1 VNPSAA
7 QQYRPG
13 SCAVFRNFLLVGKG
27 SSEPVFAIH
36 GLYLVYVNCMS
47 DGSGSIENHY
57 MVTCKCTLMI
67 NIIKEKKSK
76 HKPATR
82 FKILQTVKDLK
93 QE

>member
-1 VNPSAA
+1 
-7 QQYRPG
+7 
-13 SCAVFRNFLLVGKG
+13 
-27 SSEPVFAIH
+27 
-36 GLYLVYVNCMS
+36 
-47 DGSGSIENHY
+47 